1 MSLVFPT
8 AQEMKLIEQTLIPR
22 ITEGRLGLQLMPVVN
37 SDYHILSWEQ
47 KDNYTGLQAV
57 RGLNGQP
64 GRVTRIGG
72 RRYTMPPGVYGE
84 FTSVDEAE
92 VTARRAWGSINTVV
106 DISDLIAECQEHLLI
121 RRYDRIEKIIWDLLV
136 AGTFSVSNEF
146 GVIHTDTFDIQTY
159 DATTW
164 STVATSTPLVDF
176 RAIQLLGR
184 GTSNKFDAAAGAKAY
199 MSRATFNYL
208 VANTNANDIAGRRV
222 TGLLS
227 PLTLSEINVILLGEG
242 LPTIE
247 IYDEGY
253 LDSNG
258 TFQLFIPINKVVVV
272 GGRPG
277 GAKLGEYRMTRN
289 ANNPGQAP
297 GAYQKVAYEENEV
310 PFKVDVHDG
319 HNGGPVLYFPGGIVV
334 MDVS

>member
-22 ITEGRLGLQLMPVVN
+22 VTEGRLGLQLMPVVN

-47 KDNYTGLQAV
+47 KDNYTGLQEV

-136 AGTFSVSNEF
+136 NGTFSVSNEF

-208 VANTNANDIAGRRV
+208 VANANDNDIAGRRV

-227 PLTLSEINVILLGEG
+227 PLTLNEINVILLGEG